1 MKRAVAAPLL
11 SILLPGLGQLV
22 NRQAGKGAALV
33 AVSGL
38 VALVGVG
45 LTMFKLNQAMVRI
58 MDLPPNEQTLDA
70 LSKAMWQEGVGLW
83 RCWAAC
89 SWPCWCFPFGMPT
102 RVGKRLDSA
111 DQVKE
116 VRYAVFGV
124 R

>member
-1 MKRAVAAPLL
+1 MAAPLL

-45 LTMFKLNQAMVRI
+45 MAMFKLNHAMVRI

-70 LSKAMWQEGVGLW
+70 LSKAMWQEGVGAL
-83 RCWAAC
+83 AALGC
-89 SWPCWCFPFGMPT
+89 VFLVMMIYSIWDAH
-102 RVGKRLDSA
+102 RVGKRLDNA
-111 DQVKE
+111 DQAKE
-116 VRYAVFGV
+116 V
-124 R
+124 

>member
-33 AVSGL
+33 ALSGL

-45 LTMFKLNQAMVRI
+45 LAMFKLSSASVRVYE
-58 MDLPPNEQTLDA
+58 LPAEQQNLEA
-70 LSKAMWQEGVGLW
+70 LSQAMWQEGAGSLIALGSVFLAMMIFSIW
-83 RCWAAC
+83 DAR
-89 SWPCWCFPFGMPT
+89 

-111 DQVKE
+111 EQTIE
-116 VRYAVFGV
+116 S
-124 R
+124 

>member
-70 LSKAMWQEGVGLW
+70 LSKAMWQEGVGALAVLGCVFLAMLVFSIW
-83 RCWAAC
+83 DAH
-89 SWPCWCFPFGMPT
+89 
-102 RVGKRLDSA
+102 RVGKRLDQA
-111 DQVKE
+111 DK
-116 VRYAVFGV
+116 AVEG
-124 R
+124 